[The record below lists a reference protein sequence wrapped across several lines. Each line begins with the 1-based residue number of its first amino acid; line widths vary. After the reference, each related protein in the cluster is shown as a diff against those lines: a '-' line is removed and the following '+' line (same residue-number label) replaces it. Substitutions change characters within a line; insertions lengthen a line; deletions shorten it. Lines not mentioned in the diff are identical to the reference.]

1 MHDNN
6 PYVSLLLITGLA
18 VSVPLLASRFRRFNV
33 PVVVGEILAG
43 VVIGAS
49 GFNLVGPSEILTF
62 LKELGFAY
70 LMFLS
75 GLEVD
80 VRFLTNRSPARAQE
94 SWWSRPLPL
103 ACAAFVGTFL
113 LALAASCVLG
123 WMGMVKSPLLMSL
136 ILSTT
141 SLGIVLSVLKEKGQ
155 IGSAYGQ
162 HFLLAALVADLAT
175 LTLLALVIASMSG
188 GLALSVQ
195 LVLVLGL
202 AFALTA
208 RLGKAFASVPI
219 LKQVVNEL
227 SHATSQIQVR
237 GAFALMVAW
246 VVLAEAL
253 GMEMILGAFLAG
265 VFVSLMAGPEH
276 SLLREKLDAIGF
288 GFFVPVFFIMV
299 GVEFDLFVLFG
310 SATALLLVPL
320 LLFTA
325 YAVKLIPSLLYRR
338 HFSMRETLAGGF
350 LVSSCLSLAIAASA
364 VALKLEQ
371 ITPAVNSAVVLVA
384 IITSALSPWLFST
397 LCPTREAGQRAG
409 VIIAGSGHVAQLL
422 ARRLSKV
429 GLEVTI
435 VGDNLSRA
443 ADLREAGLRVVEAA
457 PDNEADLREAG
468 AASAEDIVALTGSS
482 TSRLAIC
489 TLARTTFQI
498 PQVIARVTSARLL
511 EELQR
516 MGVKCVQPEL
526 ATVVALEGALRF
538 PTAFDVLLEHEDEV
552 EVGEAV
558 LRNTAFEGLPL
569 RLLRLPGNALILSIR
584 RDAGVIV
591 PHGDTT
597 LEGGDHLAMI
607 GSHESLR
614 DARELLEV

>member
-1 MHDNN
+1 MHESN
-6 PYVSLLLITGLA
+6 PYVSLLIITGLA
-18 VSVPLLASRFRRFNV
+18 VSVPLLASRFRRFKV
-33 PVVVGEILAG
+33 PIVVGEILAG
-43 VVIGAS
+43 VVIGTS
-49 GFNLVGPSEILTF
+49 GLNLIEPSEILTF
-62 LKELGFAY
+62 LKEMGFAY

-80 VRFLTNRSPARAQE
+80 VRFLTDRSPTRAQQK
-94 SWWSRPLPL
+94 WWSRPLPL
-103 ACAAFVGTFL
+103 ACAAFTGTCL
-113 LALAASCVLG
+113 LAFGVSSVLA

-141 SLGIVLSVLKEKGQ
+141 SLGIVLPVLKEKGQ
-155 IGSAYGQ
+155 LGSEYGQ
-162 HFLLAALVADLAT
+162 YFLLAALVADIAT
-175 LTLLALVIASMSG
+175 LTLLTLVIASMSG
-188 GLALSVQ
+188 GLKLSV
-195 LVLVLGL
+195 LLILVLGL

-208 RLGKAFASVPI
+208 RLGKVFASVPI
-219 LKQVVNEL
+219 LRQIVKEL
-227 SHATSQIQVR
+227 SHATSQIQIR

-288 GFFVPVFFIMV
+288 GFFVPIFFIMV
-299 GVEFDLFVLFG
+299 GVEFDLLVLFG
-310 SATALLLVPL
+310 SAKALLLMPL

-325 YAVKLIPSLLYRR
+325 YAVKLIPSLLYRHR
-338 HFSMRETLAGGF
+338 FSFRETLAGGF
-350 LVSSCLSLAIAASA
+350 LLSSRLSLIIAASA

-384 IITSALSPWLFST
+384 IISSALSPWLFSA
-397 LCPTREAGQRAG
+397 LGPTRERGQRKG
-409 VIIAGSGHVAQLL
+409 VIVTGTGHMAELL

-429 GLEVTI
+429 GVEVTL

-443 ADLREAGLRVVEAA
+443 ADHSVDGLRVIEAK
-457 PDNEADLREAG
+457 PDDENVLREAG
-468 AASAEDIVALTGSS
+468 AESAEALIALTGST
-482 TSRLAIC
+482 TSRLEIC
-489 TLARTTFQI
+489 TLGRTTFQI
-498 PQVIARVTSARLL
+498 PHVIARVTSVRLL
-511 EELQR
+511 EQLQTL
-516 MGVKCVQPEL
+516 GVKCVQPEL

-538 PTAFDVLLEHEDEV
+538 PTAFDVLLEQEDEV

-558 LRNTAFEGLPL
+558 LRNSDFEGLPL
-569 RLLRLPGNALILSIR
+569 RLLQLPGNALILSIR
-584 RDAGVIV
+584 RETAVVV

-597 LEGGDHLAMI
+597 LEDGDHLAMI
-607 GSHESLR
+607 GSHQSLT